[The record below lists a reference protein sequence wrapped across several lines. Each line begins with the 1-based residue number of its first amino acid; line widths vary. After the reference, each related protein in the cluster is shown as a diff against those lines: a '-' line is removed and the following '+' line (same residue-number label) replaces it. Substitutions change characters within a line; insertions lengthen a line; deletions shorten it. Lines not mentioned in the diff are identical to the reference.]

1 LIPLRVRIAG
11 TGIVCAL
18 GSGNDPVLKAIEEG
32 RSALAPLTRFAV
44 SHTPALPVGES
55 PDVSADP
62 DLPLTMALSRIASDQ
77 AMSASTRP
85 PDAIVLGVTTGG
97 MAITEELLKQGNISP
112 DAYRRHGIGCVA
124 EDLAGRFKCKG
135 PVLTIS
141 TACSSGGG
149 AIAMAMAMIQS
160 GRYQRVLTGGV
171 DALCRLTYYGFKSL
185 QLIDPQGSRPLDLDR
200 CGMSVA
206 EGAGCLLLEAAD
218 ETYDG
223 IEVLGA
229 GLSCDAHHPAQPHPK
244 GDGALSAMQ
253 QALSHAGLD
262 ADQIDYINLH
272 GTGTV
277 DNDRSESL
285 AVNRLCNNAPPKVSS
300 IKGATG
306 HSLAASG
313 AIEAVIAALS
323 LDAGLIPANT
333 GFKTPDPDLNLTPV
347 QHPVRESIG
356 TVLSNSFGFGGNN
369 ASVVIGRRPE
379 QIKAAIHATGRV
391 QPPLTVT
398 GWSAVTGAGRT
409 DHSISN
415 LSEGLG
421 CQGRIDT
428 PTLCQ
433 GLAPAVIRRVKR
445 LSHMALALLTE
456 LQIPDGAL
464 KPKSVFFG
472 TGWGSL
478 SETNDFL
485 SGLFESD
492 EKFSSPTDFIG
503 SVHNAAAGQIALMAQ
518 STGANLTLSGGDY
531 SFEQAL
537 FSAQMLVSGDDPV
550 MVLGADETHDKLSPL
565 FDPSIGT
572 AGSTLSDGG
581 GALMLCRTPDAKGPT
596 VALTYFANHFGNPP
610 DLQDLVTRLG
620 GGEHI
625 CAKFSLIMAGLPAAQ
640 KPESQKQLDQFV
652 ALSGFQGEVLD
663 YRRLTGEYA
672 TSAAVATVFAVSRVA
687 TAVHAA
693 SGQIPGNAP
702 PQAKA
707 ILILGLGSVMSAIEV
722 SPA

>member
-1 LIPLRVRIAG
+1 MIPLRVRIAG

-18 GSGNDPVLKAIEEG
+18 GSGNDSVLKAIEKG
-32 RSALAPLTRFAV
+32 RSGLAPLTRFPTP
-44 SHTPALPVGES
+44 HTPALPVGES
-55 PDVSADP
+55 PEFSADP
-62 DLPLTMALSRIASDQ
+62 NLPQTIALARIASDQ
-77 AMSASTRP
+77 AMSASTQP
-85 PDAIVLGVTTGG
+85 PDAIVIGVTTGG
-97 MAITEELLKQGNISP
+97 MAITEELLKQGIISP
-112 DAYRRHGIGCVA
+112 EAYRRHGIGCVA
-124 EDLAGRFKCKG
+124 EDLAGRFQCKG

-149 AIAMAMAMIQS
+149 AIAMAMAMIRS
-160 GRYQRVLTGGV
+160 GRYQRILTGGV
-171 DALCRLTYYGFKSL
+171 DSLCRLTYYGFKSL
-185 QLIDPQGSRPLDLDR
+185 QLIDPQGSRPLDQDR
-200 CGMSVA
+200 RGMSVA

-223 IEVLGA
+223 LEVLGA

-253 QALSHAGLD
+253 QALSQAGLD

-272 GTGTV
+272 GTGTA
-277 DNDRSESL
+277 DNDRSESM
-285 AVNRLCNNAPPKVSS
+285 AVNRLFNNTPPKVSS

-306 HSLAASG
+306 HCLAAAG
-313 AIEAVIAALS
+313 AIEAVISALS
-323 LDAGLIPANT
+323 IDAGLIPANT
-333 GFKTPDPDLNLTPV
+333 GCKTPDPDLNISPV
-347 QHPVRESIG
+347 RQPVRESIG
-356 TVLSNSFGFGGNN
+356 RVLSNSFGFGGNN

-379 QIKAAIHATGRV
+379 RLKTPPHDTDRV
-391 QPPLTVT
+391 QQPLTVA

-409 DHSISN
+409 DNTIVN
-415 LSEGLG
+415 LSKGLG

-433 GLAPAVIRRVKR
+433 GLAPGVIRRVKR
-445 LSHMALALLTE
+445 LSHMALALLTD
-456 LQIPDGAL
+456 LQIPNGAQ

-537 FSAQMLVSGDDPV
+537 FSAQMLLSGDDHV

-565 FDPSIGT
+565 FDPSVS
-572 AGSTLSDGG
+572 ANLTLSDGG
-581 GALMLCRTPDAKGPT
+581 GALMLCRTPNATGPN
-596 VALTYFANHFGNPP
+596 VAMTYFANHFGSSP
-610 DLQDLVTRLG
+610 DFQDLVTQLG
-620 GGEHI
+620 GPEHI
-625 CAKFSLIMAGLPAAQ
+625 CTQYSLIMAGLPAAQ
-640 KPESQKQLDQFV
+640 KTESKKQLDQFV
-652 ALSGFQGEVLD
+652 ALSGYQGEVLD

-672 TSAAVATVFAVSRVA
+672 TSAAVATVFAVSKVA
-687 TAVHAA
+687 AA
-693 SGQIPGNAP
+693 GKAAP
-702 PQAKA
+702 EAKA
-707 ILILGLGSVMSAIEV
+707 ILILGLGSVITAIEV
-722 SPA
+722 NPA